1 MVEESEWGGMFDR
14 GLRTRAYQLTTE
26 GWERSLSVRVVEYLE
41 QHYRSQIGLR
51 DVAEAFG
58 YSARYLANAFRRSTG
73 SSIAAWIVERRIGA
87 AQRLL
92 GESNASVAATCE
104 AVGFNDLRNFTRQF
118 VRHVGVTPEAFRS
131 AANDGAPLDE

>member
-1 MVEESEWGGMFDR
+1 MFDR

-26 GWERSLSVRVVEYLE
+26 GWEQSLSERVIEYLE
-41 QHYRSQIGLR
+41 QRYRSPIALR

-73 SSIAAWIVERRIGA
+73 LSIADWIVKRRIGA

-92 GESNASVAATCE
+92 GESNGSVAAACE
-104 AVGFNDLRNFTRQF
+104 AVGFNDLRSFTRQF
-118 VRHVGVTPEAFRS
+118 LRHAGVTPEDFLL
-131 AANDGAPLDE
+131 AANDAAPLGNDVQREDLP